1 MGNVVVKGFVHGYDG
16 QNLTIVAPFKQD
28 WLLMK
33 RCVNECEIRLNDG
46 RTISADQRKKIYATM
61 RDISEY
67 TGHTPDQIK
76 ALMKYDFIART
87 GCDYFS
93 LSNVDMTTANEFLN
107 FLIEFC
113 LENDIPTLDSLL
125 ERSPDTARYIY
136 ACIANK
142 KCCITQKKC
151 QIHHVD
157 AVGQGRN
164 RKDIIHKG
172 MHVLP
177 LFWKLHKE
185 AHDIGK
191 QSFCEKYHVFGIKLD
206 DYLCEIWKV
215 RSK

>member
-1 MGNVVVKGFVHGYDG
+1 MITTAKITGYDG
-16 QNLTIVAPFKQD
+16 VVLQVVPMLCIDRELLIKQVD
-28 WLLMK
+28 E
-33 RCVNECEIRLNDG
+33 VEIRLNDG
-46 RTISADQRKKIYATM
+46 RNISGAQRRKIYATM

-113 LENDIPTLDSLL
+113 LENNIPTLDSLL

-151 QIHHVD
+151 QLHHVD

-177 LFWKLHKE
+177 LYWKLHKE

>member
-1 MGNVVVKGFVHGYDG
+1 MITTAKITGYDG
-16 QNLTIVAPFKQD
+16 VVLQVVPTLCVDRELLKKQ
-28 WLLMK
+28 
-33 RCVNECEIRLNDG
+33 VGEIEIRLNDG
-46 RTISADQRKKIYATM
+46 RTISAAQRRKIYATM

-76 ALMKYDFIART
+76 ALMKYDFIAKT

-93 LSNVDMTTANEFLN
+93 LSDVDMTTANEFLN

-113 LENDIPTLDSLL
+113 LENDIPTLNSLL
-125 ERSPDTARYIY
+125 ERSPDVARYIY

-151 QIHHVD
+151 DLHHVD
-157 AVGQGRN
+157 TVGRGRN

-172 MHVLP
+172 MRVLP
-177 LFWKLHKE
+177 LTRALHNE
-185 AHDIGK
+185 AHNLGK
-191 QSFCEKYHVFGIKLD
+191 TSFCEKYHVFGIKLD

-215 RSK
+215 KSK